1 LRYSEYNYPK
11 AFFSQ
16 YNFTLDRRREN
27 RHLQDII
34 TRSDSGRNMFK
45 HPMKN
50 QSILFSV
57 LALLLMICSCRQD
70 PETLVRGGY
79 DEQEMEAAI
88 ARARAE
94 IEDFVIALEQ
104 NAGSDFAV
112 KAPIKDR
119 GQSEHFWLTDV
130 SYRDGSFTGLI
141 GNEPGLV
148 SNVKLGQKWTLK
160 KAEISDWM
168 FIRDEKMHGNYTI
181 RPLLKTM
188 NAADAQQWRAM
199 FAEP

>member
-1 LRYSEYNYPK
+1 LGICK
-11 AFFSQ
+11 AQPVRLATGKNPS
-16 YNFTLDRRREN
+16 N
-27 RHLQDII
+27 
-34 TRSDSGRNMFK
+34 RNMK
-45 HPMKN
+45 YR
-50 QSILFSV
+50 SILFS
-57 LALLLMICSCRQD
+57 LLTLLIVVCSCRQD
-70 PETLVRGGY
+70 PETLVRDGY

-94 IEDFVIALEQ
+94 IESFVTALEQ

-119 GQSEHFWLTDV
+119 DHTEHFWLTDV

-141 GNEPGLV
+141 GNEPGMV

-160 KAEISDWM
+160 KLEISDWM
-168 FIRDEKMHGNYTI
+168 FIRDEKMHGNYTM

-188 NAADAQQWRAM
+188 NAIDAQKWRAM

>member
-1 LRYSEYNYPK
+1 
-11 AFFSQ
+11 
-16 YNFTLDRRREN
+16 
-27 RHLQDII
+27 
-34 TRSDSGRNMFK
+34 
-45 HPMKN
+45 MKYR
-50 QSILFSV
+50 SILFSL
-57 LALLLMICSCRQD
+57 LALLLVVCSCRQD
-70 PETLVRGGY
+70 PETLVRDGY

-94 IEDFVIALEQ
+94 IESFVTALEQ

-112 KAPIKDR
+112 KAPIQDR
-119 GQSEHFWLTDV
+119 DHTEHFWLTDV

-141 GNEPGLV
+141 GNEPGMV

-160 KAEISDWM
+160 KSEVSDWM
-168 FIRDEKMHGNYTI
+168 FIRAEKMHGNYTM

-188 NAADAQQWRAM
+188 NAADAQKWRAL